1 MSKPIQ
7 TIHFE
12 TPLVMVKDWTIARVP
27 EDESVKL
34 TSRGQISVK
43 GTVNGHEFQTVLE
56 PDGYWSH
63 WFRVDD
69 AMQKKLG
76 VKPGDVIAVTLTPVK
91 EWPEPTLPSDIKK
104 ALDTAPEKV
113 QQKWRDIT
121 PMARWEWVR
130 WVNSTG
136 VDSTRAIRIEKT
148 ISKLNGSHRRPCC
161 FNLAACTEPYVS
173 KSGRLIQPTA

>member
-1 MSKPIQ
+1 MKPTR
-7 TIHFE
+7 TIRFSAQ
-12 TPLVMVKDWTIARVP
+12 LVTIKDWTIARIP

-43 GTVNGHEFQTVLE
+43 GTINGHEFQTVLE

-63 WFRVDD
+63 WFRLDD
-69 AMQKKLG
+69 TKQKEIG
-76 VKPGDVIAVTLTPVK
+76 VKTGDGISVELTPVK
-91 EWPEPTLPSDIKK
+91 EWPEPNLPDDIQK
-104 ALDTAPEKV
+104 ALNAAPEKV

-121 PMARWEWVR
+121 PMAQWEWVR

-136 VDSTRAIRIEKT
+136 VDATRAIRIEKT
-148 ISKLNGSHRRPCC
+148 ISKLKGTHRRPCC

-173 KSGRLIQPTA
+173 KSGRLMQPTA

>member
-1 MSKPIQ
+1 MSKPLQ
-7 TIHFE
+7 TIYFM
-12 TPLVMVKDWTIARVP
+12 TDLVTIKDWIIARIP

-43 GTVNGHEFQTVLE
+43 GIVNGHDFQTVLE

-63 WFRVDD
+63 WFRVDE
-69 AMQKKLG
+69 AMQKQLG
-76 VKPGDVIAVTLTPVK
+76 VKAGDSIAVELTPIK
-91 EWPEPTLPSDIKK
+91 EWPEPSLPDDIQK
-104 ALDTAPEKV
+104 ALTVAPQKV
-113 QQKWRDIT
+113 QDKWRDIT

-136 VDSTRAIRIEKT
+136 VDATRAIRIEKT
-148 ISKLNGSHRRPCC
+148 ITKLNGNHRRPCC

-173 KSGRLIQPTA
+173 KSGRLMQPTT